1 MKKDQIHKPCFAR
14 NKLFD
19 PGPVAEMASE
29 VAAKLVDNMK
39 VKAEEGEEEEDE
51 EDLVDPAAEI
61 KEKCGEGQCNLAKVT
76 KSQTKTA

>member
-1 MKKDQIHKPCFAR
+1 MEKDQNCKPCLVLHKFV
-14 NKLFD
+14 D

-29 VAAKLVDNMK
+29 VAAKLVDTMK

-76 KSQTKTA
+76 KSQTKTS

>member
-1 MKKDQIHKPCFAR
+1 MEKDPNWKPCFAL
-14 NKLFD
+14 NKLVD

-39 VKAEEGEEEEDE
+39 VKAEEGEEEDE

-76 KSQTKTA
+76 KSQTKTS

>member
-1 MKKDQIHKPCFAR
+1 
-14 NKLFD
+14 
-19 PGPVAEMASE
+19 MASE

-76 KSQTKTA
+76 KSQTKTS

>member
-1 MKKDQIHKPCFAR
+1 M
-14 NKLFD
+14 
-19 PGPVAEMASE
+19 
-29 VAAKLVDNMK
+29 AAKLVDNMK

-76 KSQTKTA
+76 NSQTKTS